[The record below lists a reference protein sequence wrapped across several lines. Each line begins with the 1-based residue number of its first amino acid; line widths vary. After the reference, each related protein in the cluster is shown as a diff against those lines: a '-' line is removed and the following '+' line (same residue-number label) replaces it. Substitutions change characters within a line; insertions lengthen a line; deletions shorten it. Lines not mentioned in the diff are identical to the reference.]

1 MANLFSE
8 KPIVKVVMLKGQDG
22 EEKLINQADGSGLSF
37 WIGTQAEYDAIPE
50 AELITDCVYYIIDDT
65 RDDFNTRL
73 NELDVKVDNNTV
85 NIEKV
90 INKMVVAYSKDTLPT
105 GVMNEAILSKLSWV
119 TIRAAKIGNTVQ
131 VFFSC
136 QAGTETVAPG
146 IADIAKLFYSGT
158 PTTEQRKSV
167 MPITPV
173 FTPVYKRLPIDLPT
187 YETDG
192 VIGTAYIND
201 FATAIDLNN
210 LGIRPD
216 FVLLT
221 GNQALYSMVYQ
232 TEF

>member
-50 AELITDCVYYIIDDT
+50 AELIADCVYYITDDT
-65 RDDFNTRL
+65 RDDFNARL
-73 NELDVKVDNNTV
+73 NELDTKVDNNTV

-90 INKMVVAYSKDTLPT
+90 INKMVVRYSKDTLPT
-105 GVMNEAILSKLSWV
+105 GVMTDANLNALSSLS
-119 TIRAAKIGNTVQ
+119 IHAAKIGNTVQ
-131 VFFSC
+131 VFFTC
-136 QAGTETVAPG
+136 QAAETATPA
-146 IADIAKLFYSGT
+146 ISDIAKLFYSGT

-201 FATAIDLNN
+201 FANAIDLNA
-210 LGIRPD
+210 LGIRAD

-221 GNQALYSMVYQ
+221 GERALYSMVYQ